1 MKKKRRAKME
11 KSKIAVRVCKGRHY
25 FYKGHEY
32 AVLSLTMIKVK
43 QTGLDDWVHG
53 IVYKRVDG
61 DAPENLPEV
70 ITFSRELQ
78 DFITKFNPIEL
89 MVGDNVEVISMSKTR
104 GFLTVESIDNSVEF
118 GVKFKG
124 YEHAAKKYIDPIT
137 LQIEVENPEQATEYF
152 YARPSHAV
160 SIPIEGM
167 KKVLD
172 DWQRI
177 LNSNSA
183 CNADAQLQIIDKLKK
198 IQGIISQ

>member
-1 MKKKRRAKME
+1 ME
-11 KSKIAVRVCKGRHY
+11 KSEFAVRVCKGRHY
-25 FYKGHEY
+25 SYKGHEY
-32 AVLSLTMIKVK
+32 VVSSMTMIKVR

-61 DAPENLPEV
+61 DAPENLPEE

-89 MVGDNVEVISMSKTR
+89 MVGDNVKVVSMGKTR
-104 GFLTVESIDNSVEF
+104 GFLTVESIDDSVEF

-124 YEHAAKKYIDPIT
+124 YEHAAKKRIDPIT
-137 LQIEVENPEQATEYF
+137 LQIEVKNPEQATEYF

-160 SIPIEGM
+160 FISTEEI

-172 DWQRI
+172 DWQCA
-177 LNSNSA
+177 LNSKDI
-183 CNADAQLQIIDKLKK
+183 CNTDAQLQIIEKLKK
-198 IQGIISQ
+198 IKEIIAQ

>member
-1 MKKKRRAKME
+1 ME
-11 KSKIAVRVCKGRHY
+11 KSEFAVRVCRGRHY

-32 AVLSLTMIKVK
+32 VVSSLTMIKVK

-53 IVYKRVDG
+53 IVYKRVKG
-61 DAPENLPEV
+61 DAPENLPEE
-70 ITFSRELQ
+70 ITFSRETQ

-89 MVGDNVEVISMSKTR
+89 MVGDNVEVVSMGKTR
-104 GFLTVESIDNSVEF
+104 GFLTVESIDYSVEF

-137 LQIEVENPEQATEYF
+137 LQIEVENPEQATEYL
-152 YARPSHAV
+152 YARPSHSV
-160 SIPIEGM
+160 SIRTEEI

-177 LNSNSA
+177 LNGNGN
-183 CNADAQLQIIDKLKK
+183 CNADVQLQIIEKLKK
-198 IQGIISQ
+198 IKEIIAQ